1 MTAAASVAGSGARL
15 RQRAEQLAAPLP
27 PLLVAAERV
36 AATVA
41 QGVHGRRRVGS
52 GETFW
57 QFRRYQFGDPATAID
72 WRQSAKSQ
80 RLFVRETEWE
90 AAESVWLWR
99 DASPSMRYRSR
110 TAMVEKI
117 ERASVLAL
125 ALAVLLAR
133 AGEYVALL
141 GRAGA
146 PSTGRAALA
155 RMTMALDPA
164 APSSSEPNLPPFD
177 RLPRDAQVVLIGD
190 FLSPLGET
198 VAHVKRIAA
207 AGISGHLLQVLD
219 PAEEDLPFAGRA
231 RIEGLEDEAALTLG
245 RVENLRDAYVARI
258 AARRTTLAALC
269 SRLGWTFAGH
279 RTDRPPAR
287 ALMALYAGLSG
298 HERRQ
303 GLGVR

>member
-1 MTAAASVAGSGARL
+1 MTAPVSGERL
-15 RQRAEQLAAPLP
+15 RHQAEQLAAPLP

-57 QFRRYQFGDPATAID
+57 QFRRYQSGDPATAID

-80 RLFVRETEWE
+80 HLFVRETEWE

-110 TAMVEKI
+110 AASAEKI
-117 ERASVLAL
+117 ECASLLVL

-141 GRAGA
+141 GRDGA

-155 RMTMALDPA
+155 RMTAALDPA
-164 APSSSEPNLPPFD
+164 AAPETAPSLPPFD

-190 FLSPLGET
+190 FLSPLADI

-207 AGISGHLLQVLD
+207 AGIKGQLMQVLD

-245 RVENLRDAYVARI
+245 RVENLRAAYVARI
-258 AARRTTLAALC
+258 EARRDSLGALC

-279 RTDRPPAR
+279 RTDRPPAC
-287 ALMALYAGLSG
+287 ALIALYAGLSG
-298 HERRQ
+298 HERGP
-303 GLGVR
+303 GLAPR

>member
-1 MTAAASVAGSGARL
+1 MTAPVSGERL
-15 RQRAEQLAAPLP
+15 RHQAEQLAAPLP

-57 QFRRYQFGDPATAID
+57 QFRRYQSGDPATAID

-80 RLFVRETEWE
+80 HLFVRETEWE

-110 TAMVEKI
+110 AASAEKI
-117 ERASVLAL
+117 ERASLLAL

-141 GRAGA
+141 GRDGA

-155 RMTMALDPA
+155 RMTAALDPA
-164 APSSSEPNLPPFD
+164 AAPETAPSLPPFD

-190 FLSPLGET
+190 FLSPLADI

-207 AGISGHLLQVLD
+207 AGIKGQLMQVLD

-245 RVENLRDAYVARI
+245 RVENLRAAYVARI
-258 AARRTTLAALC
+258 EARRDSLGALC

-287 ALMALYAGLSG
+287 ALIALYAGLSG
-298 HERRQ
+298 HERGP
-303 GLGVR
+303 GLAPR

>member
-1 MTAAASVAGSGARL
+1 MTAPVSGERL
-15 RQRAEQLAAPLP
+15 RHQAEQLAAPLP

-57 QFRRYQFGDPATAID
+57 QFRRYQSGDPAAAID
-72 WRQSAKSQ
+72 WRQSARSQ
-80 RLFVRETEWE
+80 HLFVRETEWE

-110 TAMVEKI
+110 AASAEKI
-117 ERASVLAL
+117 ERASLLAL

-141 GRAGA
+141 GRDGA

-155 RMTMALDPA
+155 RMTAALDPA
-164 APSSSEPNLPPFD
+164 AAPETAPSLPPFD

-190 FLSPLGET
+190 FLSPLADI

-207 AGISGHLLQVLD
+207 AGIKGHLLQVLD

-245 RVENLRDAYVARI
+245 RVENLRAAYVARI
-258 AARRTTLAALC
+258 DARRDSLGALC

-279 RTDRPPAR
+279 RTDRPPAG

-298 HERRQ
+298 HERGV
-303 GLGVR
+303 GLAPR

>member
-1 MTAAASVAGSGARL
+1 MTAPASGENL
-15 RQRAEQLAAPLP
+15 RHQAEQLAAPLP

-57 QFRRYQFGDPATAID
+57 QFRRYQSGDPAAAID

-110 TAMVEKI
+110 AASAEKI
-117 ERASVLAL
+117 ERASLLAL

-141 GRAGA
+141 GRDGA

-155 RMTMALDPA
+155 RMTAALDPA
-164 APSSSEPNLPPFD
+164 AAPETAPSLPPFD

-190 FLSPLGET
+190 FLSPLADIE
-198 VAHVKRIAA
+198 AHVKRIAA
-207 AGISGHLLQVLD
+207 AGIKGHLMQVLD

-245 RVENLRDAYVARI
+245 RVENLRAAYVARI
-258 AARRTTLAALC
+258 EARRDSLGALC

-298 HERRQ
+298 HERGP
-303 GLGVR
+303 GLAPR

>member
-1 MTAAASVAGSGARL
+1 MTDSVSGERL
-15 RQRAEQLAAPLP
+15 RHQAEQLAAPLP

-57 QFRRYQFGDPATAID
+57 QFRRYQSGDPAAAID
-72 WRQSAKSQ
+72 WRQSARSQ
-80 RLFVRETEWE
+80 HLFVRETEWE

-110 TAMVEKI
+110 AASAEKI
-117 ERASVLAL
+117 ERASLLAL

-141 GRAGA
+141 GRDGA

-155 RMTMALDPA
+155 RMTAALDPA
-164 APSSSEPNLPPFD
+164 AAPETAPSLPPFD

-190 FLSPLGET
+190 FLSPLADI

-207 AGISGHLLQVLD
+207 AGIKGHLLQVLD

-245 RVENLRDAYVARI
+245 RVENLRAAYVARI
-258 AARRTTLAALC
+258 EARRDSLGALC

-279 RTDRPPAR
+279 RTDRPPAH

-298 HERRQ
+298 HERGV
-303 GLGVR
+303 GLAPR

>member
-1 MTAAASVAGSGARL
+1 MTAPVSGERL
-15 RQRAEQLAAPLP
+15 RHQAEQLAAPLP

-57 QFRRYQFGDPATAID
+57 QFRRYQSGDPATAID

-80 RLFVRETEWE
+80 HLFVRETEWE

-110 TAMVEKI
+110 AASAEKI
-117 ERASVLAL
+117 ERASLLAL

-141 GRAGA
+141 GRDGA

-155 RMTMALDPA
+155 RMTAALDPA
-164 APSSSEPNLPPFD
+164 AAPETAPSLPPFD

-190 FLSPLGET
+190 FLSPLADI

-207 AGISGHLLQVLD
+207 AGIKGQLMQVLD

-245 RVENLRDAYVARI
+245 RVENLRAAYVARSRP
-258 AARRTTLAALC
+258 AATASARCARDLAGPSPGTARTA
-269 SRLGWTFAGH
+269 
-279 RTDRPPAR
+279 RPPAR
-287 ALMALYAGLSG
+287 
-298 HERRQ
+298 
-303 GLGVR
+303 

>member
-1 MTAAASVAGSGARL
+1 MTDSVSGERL
-15 RQRAEQLAAPLP
+15 RHQAEQLAAPLP

-57 QFRRYQFGDPATAID
+57 QFRRYQSGDPAAAID
-72 WRQSAKSQ
+72 WRQSARSQ
-80 RLFVRETEWE
+80 HLFVRETEWE

-110 TAMVEKI
+110 AASAEKI
-117 ERASVLAL
+117 ERASLLAL

-141 GRAGA
+141 GRDGA

-155 RMTMALDPA
+155 RMTAALDPA
-164 APSSSEPNLPPFD
+164 AAPETAPSLPPFD

-190 FLSPLGET
+190 FLSPLADI

-207 AGISGHLLQVLD
+207 AGIKVICCRCSTPRKRTCRS
-219 PAEEDLPFAGRA
+219 PAAPGSRGSRTRPRSPSAASRTCVPPMWRGSRPAATASA
-231 RIEGLEDEAALTLG
+231 RC
-245 RVENLRDAYVARI
+245 ARG
-258 AARRTTLAALC
+258 
-269 SRLGWTFAGH
+269 LGWTFAGH
-279 RTDRPPAR
+279 RTDRPPAH

-298 HERRQ
+298 HERGV
-303 GLGVR
+303 GLAPR

>member
-1 MTAAASVAGSGARL
+1 MTAPASGENL
-15 RQRAEQLAAPLP
+15 RHQAEQLAAPLP

-36 AATVA
+36 TATVA

-57 QFRRYQFGDPATAID
+57 QFRRYQSGDPAAAID

-110 TAMVEKI
+110 AASAEKI
-117 ERASVLAL
+117 ERASLLAL

-141 GRAGA
+141 GRDGA

-155 RMTMALDPA
+155 RMTAALDPA
-164 APSSSEPNLPPFD
+164 AASETAPSLPPFD

-190 FLSPLGET
+190 FLSPLADIE
-198 VAHVKRIAA
+198 AHVKRIAA
-207 AGISGHLLQVLD
+207 AGIKGHLMQVLD

-245 RVENLRDAYVARI
+245 RVENLRAAYVARI
-258 AARRTTLAALC
+258 EARRDSLGALC

-298 HERRQ
+298 HERGP
-303 GLGVR
+303 GLAPR

>member
-1 MTAAASVAGSGARL
+1 MTASAQTGGGERL

-57 QFRRYQFGDPATAID
+57 QFRRYQPGDPATAID

-80 RLFVRETEWE
+80 RLFVRENEWE
-90 AAESVWLWR
+90 AAQSVWLWR
-99 DASPSMRYRSR
+99 DASPSMGYRSR
-110 TAMVEKI
+110 AAPVEKL

-125 ALAVLLAR
+125 ALAVLLVR
-133 AGEYVALL
+133 AGEYVSLL
-141 GRAGA
+141 GREGA
-146 PSTGRAALA
+146 PSRGRAALA
-155 RMTMALDPA
+155 RMTAALEEA
-164 APSSSEPNLPPFD
+164 AERTPEPSLPHFD

-190 FLSPLGET
+190 FLSPMADIAALT
-198 VAHVKRIAA
+198 KRISA
-207 AGISGHLLQVLD
+207 AGIKGHLLQVLD

-231 RIEGLEDEAALTLG
+231 RIEGLEDEAAVTLG
-245 RVENLRDAYVARI
+245 RVENLRAAYVARM
-258 AARRTTLAALC
+258 AARRAALAALC

-287 ALMALYAGLSG
+287 ALMALYVGLSG
-298 HERRQ
+298 HQYRTRA
-303 GLGVR
+303 GSG

>member
-1 MTAAASVAGSGARL
+1 M

-57 QFRRYQFGDPATAID
+57 QFRRYRPGDPAAAID
-72 WRQSAKSQ
+72 WRQSARSQ

-90 AAESVWLWR
+90 AAQSVWLWR
-99 DASPSMRYRSR
+99 DASPSMRYLSSAAR
-110 TAMVEKI
+110 VEKI
-117 ERASVLAL
+117 ERASLLAL

-133 AGEYVALL
+133 AGEYVALW
-141 GRAGA
+141 GRDGA

-155 RMTMALDPA
+155 QMTAALDPA
-164 APSSSEPNLPPFD
+164 AARLSEPSLPPFD
-177 RLPRDAQVVLIGD
+177 RLPRDGQVVLIGD
-190 FLSPLGET
+190 LLSPMADI
-198 VAHVKRIAA
+198 VAHIKRVAA
-207 AGISGHLLQVLD
+207 AGIKGHLMQVLD
-219 PAEEDLPFAGRA
+219 PSEEDLPFTGRA
-231 RIEGLEDEAALTLG
+231 RIEGLEDETALTLG
-245 RVENLRDAYVARI
+245 RVENLRAAYAARI
-258 AARRTTLAALC
+258 AARRATLGALC

-287 ALMALYAGLSG
+287 ALMALYAGLSD
-298 HERRQ
+298 HRQ
-303 GLGVR
+303 APSAGAR